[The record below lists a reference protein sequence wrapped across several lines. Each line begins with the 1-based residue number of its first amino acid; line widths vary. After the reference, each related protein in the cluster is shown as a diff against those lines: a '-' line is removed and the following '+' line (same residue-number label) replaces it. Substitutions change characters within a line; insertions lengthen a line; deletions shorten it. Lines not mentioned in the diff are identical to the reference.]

1 VSFSSKR
8 LSDTDAE
15 LVLRARRGES
25 AAFEELVRRHM
36 RKAYLAALAQLGD
49 PAAAED
55 VTQDALMTA
64 LERLEDCREPE
75 RFAAWLVRIARNR
88 AHNYRRR
95 ERVRLALPLE
105 SAEPLRSRDDPAHD
119 AYRGELRERLL
130 LALDTLTETQREAV
144 YLFDVE
150 GLRHAEIAE
159 LLGLNEGNVRY
170 HVFQG
175 RRALRAQLGED
186 WGKEANE

>member
-1 VSFSSKR
+1 MSR
-8 LSDTDAE
+8 LPNPDAE
-15 LVLRARRGES
+15 LVQRARRGDA

-36 RKAYLAALAQLGD
+36 RKAYLTALAQLGE

-55 VTQDALMTA
+55 VMQDTLVTA
-64 LERLEDCREPE
+64 LERLDDCRDPE

-95 ERVRLALPLE
+95 ERVRDTLPLE
-105 SAEPLRSRDDPAHD
+105 QAPTLRSRDDPEAD
-119 AYRGELRERLL
+119 AWRGELRTTLL
-130 LALDTLTETQREAV
+130 AALDTLTETQREAV
-144 YLFDVE
+144 YLFDIE

-159 LLGLNEGNVRY
+159 LLGLEEGNVRQ

-175 RRALRAQLGED
+175 RRALREQLGAD
-186 WGKEANE
+186 WQMRTDE

>member
-1 VSFSSKR
+1 MA
-8 LSDTDAE
+8 DTDAD
-15 LVLRARRGES
+15 LVLRARRGDG

-36 RKAYLAALAQLGD
+36 RKAYLTALAQLGD
-49 PAAAED
+49 VAAAED
-55 VTQDALMTA
+55 ATQDALVTA
-64 LERLEDCREPE
+64 LERLEDCRDPS
-75 RFAAWLVRIARNR
+75 RFAAWLTRIARNR

-95 ERVRLALPLE
+95 ERVRQTLPLE
-105 SAEPLRSRDDPAHD
+105 QAEPVRSTDDPARD
-119 AYRGELRERLL
+119 TYRSELRGAL
-130 LALDTLTETQREAV
+130 LAALATLTETQREAV

-175 RRALRAQLGED
+175 RRALREQLGDD
-186 WGKEANE
+186 WERRLHE

>member
-1 VSFSSKR
+1 MNR
-8 LSDTDAE
+8 MPDTDAE
-15 LVLRARRGES
+15 LVLRARRGDA

-36 RKAYLAALAQLGD
+36 RKAYLTALAQLGD
-49 PAAAED
+49 VAAAED
-55 VTQDALMTA
+55 VTQDTLVAA
-64 LERLEDCREPE
+64 LEKLEECREPD

-95 ERVRLALPLE
+95 ERVREAVPLD
-105 SAEPLRSRDDPAHD
+105 SVEPPRSRDDPERA
-119 AYRGELRERLL
+119 AQQSELREHLL
-130 LALDTLTETQREAV
+130 AALDTLTPTQREAV

-150 GLRHAEIAE
+150 GLRHAEIAA

-175 RRALRAQLGED
+175 RRALRERLGGTWGDED
-186 WGKEANE
+186 DDE